1 MKAFNLVG
9 IDGNAFSVM
18 GYVQRAMRT
27 ANFTREERFQYL
39 EDAQSSDY
47 DHLLCVSVEMVDKV
61 NEKLRQ
67 EGKLDEEEEEE
78 EW

>member
-27 ANFTREERFQYL
+27 ANFSQEERDQYL
-39 EDAQSSDY
+39 ADAQSSDY
-47 DHLLCVSVEMVDKV
+47 DHLLCVSVEMVEKV

-67 EGKLDEEEEEE
+67 KGKLDEEEEE
-78 EW
+78 W

>member
-1 MKAFNLVG
+1 MKAFDLVG

-27 ANFTREERFQYL
+27 AKFSQEERDQYL
-39 EDAQSSDY
+39 ADAQSSDY
-47 DHLLCVSVEMVDKV
+47 DHLLSVSVKMVEKV
-61 NEKLRQ
+61 NDRLRE

-78 EW
+78 W

>member
-18 GYVQRAMRT
+18 SYVQRAMRT
-27 ANFTREERFQYL
+27 AKFSQEEIDQYL
-39 EDAQSSDY
+39 ADAQSSDY
-47 DHLLCVSVEMVDKV
+47 NHLLCVSVEMVEKV

-67 EGKLDEEEEEE
+67 EGKLNEEEEEE
-78 EW
+78 